1 MKIIIQRANQDF
13 GPYPLAAV
21 QKFLAQGSLLPHDL
35 AREEGTPPSGSL
47 PLAKLLARAG
57 VKDPHAGNPFALAMQ
72 NLKSFDLQLLFPW
85 KTIRS
90 LSWLNDKRLMY
101 FAGVGLAPLAALM
114 IALGFT
120 NNLSLAYWAIALYFS
135 VLWATFF
142 YFLFR
147 TPQVEPRTCVTSFC
161 FTAAVSVSVLLSLY
175 HVPPWSWMVHL
186 TESPAFLARLVGYV
200 VGVGVNEELCKA
212 AILFWWATR
221 PGKQLTPQTVVFYGM
236 MSGLGFGI
244 FEGVKYQTGV
254 NREAG
259 VDGAYLMNIA
269 RLTSLPFIHAVWTGI
284 AGYFIGFAALNPR
297 KRYGLWVVAI
307 ATPAVL
313 HGLYDA
319 FNGGFTSLLMAFLS
333 VILLSTYLAN
343 VQQMQRHFS
352 AP

>member
-1 MKIIIQRANQDF
+1 
-13 GPYPLAAV
+13 
-21 QKFLAQGSLLPHDL
+21 
-35 AREEGTPPSGSL
+35 
-47 PLAKLLARAG
+47 
-57 VKDPHAGNPFALAMQ
+57 
-72 NLKSFDLQLLFPW
+72 
-85 KTIRS
+85 
-90 LSWLNDKRLMY
+90 
-101 FAGVGLAPLAALM
+101 
-114 IALGFT
+114 
-120 NNLSLAYWAIALYFS
+120 
-135 VLWATFF
+135 
-142 YFLFR
+142 
-147 TPQVEPRTCVTSFC
+147 
-161 FTAAVSVSVLLSLY
+161 
-175 HVPPWSWMVHL
+175 
-186 TESPAFLARLVGYV
+186 
-200 VGVGVNEELCKA
+200 VNEELCKA
-212 AILFWWATR
+212 AVLFWWATR

-269 RLTSLPFIHAVWTGI
+269 RLTSLPFIHAVWTGV

-307 ATPAVL
+307 AVPATL

-319 FNGGFTSLLMAFLS
+319 FGGGLASLVMAFLS